1 MSSDSRAKPDRS
13 DLGIGVDFGTTN
25 SAAAIFDGQ
34 TVRLVRLEEHQDIM
48 PSATYIDKELQSKTG
63 EAAINRYIEDNSGRT
78 VEMIPEV
85 IGESSML
92 VGDYSVDNPKPVET
106 ITKKIYG
113 LPLTDSGLQGR
124 LFRGVK
130 RLLGNKNLKRLMVFN
145 HAFRPVA
152 LITPMLLRI
161 RKSIE
166 KQALG
171 FSHACLG
178 HPVNFEGKDEHHNK
192 LALSRLGEAYEHAGI
207 KTYDFYPEP
216 IAATVSYLHA
226 NPKADGRIV
235 LTVDFGGGTLDTCV
249 LRRRGAE
256 EFEVIAT
263 HGTGLGGDHIDQ
275 AIFRELL
282 FPLLG
287 EGETW
292 VRRGEDKEIETEF
305 PFKQYADM
313 LLNWAVTYVLNQNKY
328 TTPVLECLEQEG
340 PARVKF
346 RRLKELI
353 QQNYGYLVFQKIK
366 EFKARLSTQ
375 ESAVLDIP
383 EIDVEVHLTRG
394 EFETLIAP
402 QLETFR
408 RTVDETLEI
417 AGLQYSDIDLVLRT
431 GGSSLIPAVLSI
443 LEERFA
449 GKVVEHDPFTSVAT
463 GLAIADYYGYAKSA

>member
-1 MSSDSRAKPDRS
+1 MSKRSQRGS

-34 TVRLVRLEEHQDIM
+34 KVFLVRLEEHDEIM
-48 PSATYIDKELQSKTG
+48 PSATYIDKELHSKTG
-63 EAAINRYIEDNSGRT
+63 QAAIDRYIADNSGRT

-92 VGDYSVDNPKPVET
+92 VGDYSAENPKPVET

-130 RLLGNKNLKRLMVFN
+130 RLLGNKNLKRLMVFDR
-145 HAFRPVA
+145 AFRPVA
-152 LITPMLLRI
+152 LITPLLLRI
-161 RKSIE
+161 RKSID
-166 KQALG
+166 AYSHD

-178 HPVNFEGKDEHHNK
+178 HPVNFEGKDEHHND
-192 LALSRLGEAYEHAGI
+192 LALSRLGEAYRYAGI
-207 KTYDFYPEP
+207 ETFEFYPEP

-226 NPKADGRIV
+226 NPKAKGRTV
-235 LTVDFGGGTLDTCV
+235 LTVDFGGGTLDTCI
-249 LRRRGAE
+249 LRRE
-256 EFEVIAT
+256 EQGDFQVVAT

-275 AIFRELL
+275 TIFRTLL

-292 VRRGEDKEIETEF
+292 IRRGEDKEIETEF
-305 PFKQYADM
+305 PFEQYADM

-328 TTPVLECLEQEG
+328 TTPVMDCLEQGG
-340 PARVKF
+340 PARLKF
-346 RRLKELI
+346 RRLRELI
-353 QQNYGYLVFQKIK
+353 KQNYGYLVFQRIK
-366 EFKARLSTQ
+366 EFKAMLSVQ

-383 EIDVEVHLTRG
+383 EIDVEIRLTRA
-394 EFETLIAP
+394 EFEQLIAP
-402 QLETFR
+402 ELDTFR
-408 RTVDETLEI
+408 NIVDETLTL
-417 AGLQYSDIDLVLRT
+417 AGLEYDDIDLVLRT
-431 GGSSLIPAVLSI
+431 GGSSLIPAVRQL
-443 LEERFA
+443 LDGRFP

-463 GLAIADYYGYAKSA
+463 GLAIADYYGYAKTA